1 MPAFA
6 TDLRVLTAVCFVRS
20 CRPKYPPCVLPL
32 ATAVAGLATS
42 SRRAA
47 RRDWCALTL
56 NKCASLPLQPTYAL
70 YTRTDS
76 RVLRALMQAP
86 EPPRAT
92 SIRSHSRAVQRVPQ
106 SGSEAHRES

>member
-56 NKCASLPLQPTYAL
+56 NKRACLCNRPTP

-86 EPPRAT
+86 EPPRAA